1 MTTTIAGI
9 ILAAL
14 TALIIFGG
22 LHRIANV
29 VGYMVPIMAIGYV
42 VVAIFVL
49 ALNIT
54 HIPRLFMSII
64 EAAFGLKQVVGG
76 TIGVA
81 MLQGIKRGLYSNEAG
96 MGSAPN
102 AAATSNVSHPV
113 KQGLLQAFGVFVDT
127 ILICSATGFI
137 VLLYPDFATT
147 AEEGIQVTQDA
158 LAYSIGNWGKDFI
171 TLCIFLF
178 CLLYTSDAADD

>member
-1 MTTTIAGI
+1 MTFAFVFNTVQANTIAQAFESSFSKFGMTTTIAGI

-14 TALIIFGG
+14 TTLIIFGG

-42 VVAIFVL
+42 VVAVIVL

-64 EAAFGLKQVVGG
+64 EAAFGLKQAVGG
-76 TIGVA
+76 AIGVA

-113 KQGLLQAFGVFVDT
+113 KQGLLQAFGVFVD
-127 ILICSATGFI
+127 INF
-137 VLLYPDFATT
+137 FAFF
-147 AEEGIQVTQDA
+147 
-158 LAYSIGNWGKDFI
+158 N
-171 TLCIFLF
+171 IF
-178 CLLYTSDAADD
+178 